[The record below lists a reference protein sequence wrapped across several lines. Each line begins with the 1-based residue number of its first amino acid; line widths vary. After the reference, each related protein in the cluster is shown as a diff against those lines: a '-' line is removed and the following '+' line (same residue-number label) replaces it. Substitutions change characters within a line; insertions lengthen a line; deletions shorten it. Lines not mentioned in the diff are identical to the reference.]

1 MNLIVIKHIVPYLVW
16 TDRVNLNMCLP
27 TSERVYNKLSRVD
40 LLRHDFR
47 CIISTIKARLHLIED
62 THNNA
67 AKRGFLCKELF
78 VMLVRPR
85 YKRFI
90 MVNYNFKLAVIAKLN
105 EFTNGTKLHKETT
118 ISKEEAMEVARVART
133 VKKILLEKRSQELI
147 DTQFIHN
154 THEDWQIIT

>member
-1 MNLIVIKHIVPYLVW
+1 MKYLYTGVKQLSITPSIQNLAI
-16 TDRVNLNMCLP
+16 
-27 TSERVYNKLSRVD
+27 
-40 LLRHDFR
+40 
-47 CIISTIKARLHLIED
+47 
-62 THNNA
+62 
-67 AKRGFLCKELF
+67 
-78 VMLVRPR
+78 
-85 YKRFI
+85 
-90 MVNYNFKLAVIAKLN
+90 NYNFKLAVIAKLN